1 MIDDLAPPRSDAAED
16 PVPAPVALARTV
28 TGLRPVINA
37 TGVLLHGALGR
48 APLSA
53 AARAAVDLAAG
64 TTDLELDLHTG
75 RRDRRGRTAHA
86 AMAAAVP
93 AAAAVHVVNNNAAAL
108 ALSAAALAGQRE
120 IVVSRGEL
128 LETTDGFRLPDLLVA
143 AGARLREVGTTNH
156 TTLGDYADAIGPE
169 TGFVLRVHPA
179 GYQVVGFTDRPGV
192 GDLAALC
199 ADFAVPLVGDCG
211 SGLLRP
217 EPLLAAE
224 PDVTTWLDA
233 GVGVVTASGDKL
245 LGGPQCG
252 LLFGRADLIDRMRRH
267 PMSRA
272 LRAGKLTLAALEATL
287 RQGDSPTG
295 RALRAHPER
304 LTARAETLAAWLR
317 RAGIAASAVAG
328 RAFVDDGAAAAA
340 VPAGAETGYRR
351 WPVTI
356 GAELPSAA
364 VALDAAVAAPLRHG
378 EPAVLGRVEHG
389 CCLLDLRTVPPELDP
404 VLAAAVLAAA
414 TAAGATG
421 HTDPPTAPRGTTT
434 TRVLAPHPSAA
445 HRAVSTPPSGPSHA
459 PEPPGTTPRP
469 STTRPDAPPTHM
481 EQPPGRPGPA
491 SHPSARHLPPQH
503 PPGAAPSSRPAHT
516 CAPEGGVLAAVAT
529 LDGPPASTARAALT
543 ATDDTTSCPLLGP
556 LPPASTAPLET
567 AEMDTVESATI
578 PPPSTSGRHTP

>member
-1 MIDDLAPPRSDAAED
+1 MDDQAPLPPDGVDD
-16 PVPAPVALARTV
+16 PVPAPVALARAA

-37 TGVLLHGALGR
+37 TGVLVHGALGR

-64 TTDLELDLHTG
+64 TTDLELDLQTG
-75 RRDRRGRTAHA
+75 RGDRRGRTALA
-86 AMAAAVP
+86 ALAAAVP
-93 AAAAVHVVNNNAAAL
+93 AAAAVHVVNNNAACLLLVAG
-108 ALSAAALAGQRE
+108 ALAGRRE
-120 IVVSRGEL
+120 VVVSRGEL
-128 LETTDGFRLPDLLVA
+128 LETADGFRLPDLLVA

-156 TTLGDYADAIGPE
+156 TTLGDYADAIGPD

-179 GYQVVGFTDRPGV
+179 GYRIVGFADRPAI

-211 SGLLRP
+211 SGLLAP
-217 EPLLAAE
+217 EPLLPGE
-224 PDVTTWLDA
+224 PDVTSWLAA

-252 LLFGRADLIDRMRRH
+252 LLFGRADLIDRLRRH

-287 RQGDSPTG
+287 RQGEPPVR

-304 LTARAETLAAWLR
+304 LSARAETLAAWLR
-317 RAGIAASAVAG
+317 HAGIAASAVTG
-328 RAFVDDGAAAAA
+328 RAFVDDAAGAAIHRPGTEA
-340 VPAGAETGYRR
+340 GYR
-351 WPVTI
+351 PVI
-356 GAELPSAA
+356 PSVGAELPSAA

-414 TAAGATG
+414 TTAGASG
-421 HTDPPTAPRGTTT
+421 LTDPPTSPGGTTT
-434 TRVLAPHPSAA
+434 TRVLQPHASDRTTSPPAGPGRTAPSEPA
-445 HRAVSTPPSGPSHA
+445 PPVR
-459 PEPPGTTPRP
+459 GTTPHANEP
-469 STTRPDAPPTHM
+469 
-481 EQPPGRPGPA
+481 
-491 SHPSARHLPPQH
+491 PSAR
-503 PPGAAPSSRPAHT
+503 SRPAQPRPVGD
-516 CAPEGGVLAAVAT
+516 ALARPREPMPDPGGGVLAAVAT
-529 LDGPPASTARAALT
+529 VIVHPTDTVASQQATASQQAVPHADALCT
-543 ATDDTTSCPLLGP
+543 AETLQTRRFAVDTISVRGDVGD
-556 LPPASTAPLET
+556 LET

-578 PPPSTSGRHTP
+578 PPPSAPGPGSP